1 MTGPTSRPFLKAF
14 AIAAVAFIVLAVLI
28 AWGLPA
34 NGNVLA
40 NLLGKLFGATF
51 LSAIATGYLA
61 RRAKTAWSTVK
72 IAVVYV
78 VALFLFTVFYLIG
91 TMPKK

>member
-1 MTGPTSRPFLKAF
+1 MAGPTSRPFLKAF

-28 AWGLPA
+28 AWGVPT
-34 NGNVLA
+34 NGNIMA

-51 LSAIATGYLA
+51 IAAIFTGYLA

-72 IAVVYV
+72 IAVIYV
-78 VALFLFTVFYLIG
+78 AVLFLVTILYLVG
-91 TMPKK
+91 KLPQK